1 MGTAG
6 IDWDYYRHSQQQRRV
21 ARLGSRVEA
30 IGKLKRRGYEVQ
42 ELTPYQFRINGLVD
56 LYPIHNRW
64 HNLHTGERGGAK
76 DLAIWIKEHLKPTE
90 RKAAYDKI
98 KHSDHCEAEAQ
109 LRRDTHEER

>member
-1 MGTAG
+1 MGTTR
-6 IDWDYYRHSQQQRRV
+6 IDWDYYRHAQQQRRA

-64 HNLHTGERGGAK
+64 HNLQTGERGGGK
-76 DLAIWIKEHLKPTE
+76 GFGDLDQRAP
-90 RKAAYDKI
+90 
-98 KHSDHCEAEAQ
+98 EA
-109 LRRDTHEER
+109 D